1 MRSISKLALVFTAAL
16 VFTGCAV
23 NQSPEVSAAEAQK
36 RKLALSCFQ
45 DREGEKVMYGGSQVW
60 QLCRAWASRVNTS
73 PVQAV
78 SSID

>member
-1 MRSISKLALVFTAAL
+1 LSIVFTAAL
-16 VFTGCAV
+16 VFTGCAA
-23 NQSPEVSAAEAQK
+23 NQSPEVSAAEAQE

-45 DREGEKVMYGGSQVW
+45 DREGEKMMYGDSQVW
-60 QLCRAWASRVNTS
+60 QLCRDWASRLNIS